1 MRRYHIKVY
10 TDKKHYQIL
19 LDFINNLNR
28 LKWGY
33 TDHCIDNIKTR
44 SIDLGV
50 LLRYIKDIKLEV
62 NQIFEYYLK
71 GYEDRPEKICCRLP
85 YTQREDIILVID
97 ENKKIITIW
106 INSKTDNH
114 ETLKKELYITV

>member
-19 LDFINNLNR
+19 SDFTDNLNR

-44 SIDLGV
+44 TIDLVG

-62 NQIFEYYLK
+62 SQIFEYCLK
-71 GYEDRPEKICCRLP
+71 DYEDRPEKICCRLP
-85 YTQREDIILVID
+85 YTQGADIILVIGED
-97 ENKKIITIW
+97 KKIITIW

-114 ETLKKELYITV
+114 KTLKKELYITV